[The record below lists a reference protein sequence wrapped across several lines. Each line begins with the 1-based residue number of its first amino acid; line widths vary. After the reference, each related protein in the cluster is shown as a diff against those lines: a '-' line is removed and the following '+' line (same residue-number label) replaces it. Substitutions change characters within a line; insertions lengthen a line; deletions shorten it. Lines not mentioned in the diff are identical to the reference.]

1 VKPRRLS
8 LSKSNR
14 RVPLYTQIRQYVKD
28 QIDQQIWKPGDK
40 LPSEIELA
48 EQFSV
53 SRVTIKSALAALVE
67 EGIIFR
73 IQGKGS
79 FVSADPAGEPIA
91 YYQTNEMSTPPLVA
105 FLLPN
110 LTGSYVTK
118 LMEETERELVRHGF
132 KMLYCG
138 THNSQ
143 ETERKVLS
151 EVLQIGV
158 KGIII
163 FPVDGESYNEE
174 ILRLKLNQFPFVVV
188 DRYFRGIETN
198 SVSVDNVEGGRMAVD
213 KLIELGHSR
222 IGFISSKI
230 AGTSSIEDRLAGYEK
245 GLSEHHFAVDHQL
258 RLTNLD
264 ADKLNVVLKEGFV
277 DEDSLQEI
285 RSFIAAN
292 PDMTAVFALNL
303 AVGLTTIK
311 AATSLGLR
319 IPEDFSVIFFDQYE
333 MASFSAIPPTCIVQ
347 DEQAISRAAVKLLL
361 ESMQDISR
369 SNTRITLPPKLIER
383 NSCAAPKAQEQV
395 PAK

>member
-1 VKPRRLS
+1 LT
-8 LSKSNR
+8 KSSR

-53 SRVTIKSALAALVE
+53 SRVTIKSALTALVE
-67 EGIIFR
+67 EGLIFR

-79 FVSADPAGEPIA
+79 FVSTDSAGESII
-91 YYQTNEMSTPPLVA
+91 YYPSSDTPKPQLVA

-110 LTGSYVTK
+110 LTGSFVTK
-118 LMEETERELVRHGF
+118 LMQETEQELVKHGF

-143 ETERKVLS
+143 EMEKKVLS
-151 EVLQIGV
+151 EVLQLGV

-174 ILRLKLNQFPFVVV
+174 ILRLKLNQFPFVVL

-198 SVSVDNVEGGRMAVD
+198 SVSIDNVEGGRMAVN
-213 KLIELGHSR
+213 KLVELGHSR

-230 AGTSSIEDRLAGYEK
+230 AGTSSIEDRLAGYER
-245 GLSEHHFAVDHQL
+245 GLSEHHFPVDHQL

-264 ADKLNVVLKEGFV
+264 ADKLNLVLNEGVV
-277 DEDSLQEI
+277 DEDSLQAI
-285 RSFIAAN
+285 RSFIASR

-303 AVGLTTIK
+303 AIGLTTIK
-311 AATSLGLR
+311 AVASLGLR
-319 IPEDFSVIFFDQYE
+319 IPEDFSIIFFDQYE
-333 MASFSAIPPTCIVQ
+333 MASFSAIPPTCVIQ
-347 DEQAISRAAVKLLL
+347 DEKAISVTAVRLLL
-361 ESMQDISR
+361 ESMQDPAR

-383 NSCAAPKAQEQV
+383 NSCAAPKVREQ
-395 PAK
+395 ASAH